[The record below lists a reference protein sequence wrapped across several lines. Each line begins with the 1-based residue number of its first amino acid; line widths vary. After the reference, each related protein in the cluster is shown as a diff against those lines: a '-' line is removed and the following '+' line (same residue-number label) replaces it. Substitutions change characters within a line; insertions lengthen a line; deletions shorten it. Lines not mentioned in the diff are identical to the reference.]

1 MRRKLLLFICLGVLA
16 AAIGASVAL
25 AGNYAG
31 PKTWLPNYDA
41 DSSYSTSW
49 TTDSMY
55 SKSCGNQSGCDARV
69 TFIDGVGNWHA
80 SYTDNLPATT
90 TFDFDNSY
98 SKKAYCKNNSALTYT
113 ATCEVLAQ

>member
-1 MRRKLLLFICLGVLA
+1 MRRQMAILLVVGVA
-16 AAIGASVAL
+16 AATLGTVAAY

-41 DSSYSTSW
+41 SSSYSTSW

-55 SKSCGNQSGCDARV
+55 NKSCGNQNGCDARV
-69 TFIDGVGNWHA
+69 AFIDSGGTWHD

-90 TFDFDNSY
+90 TFDFGSFN
-98 SKKAYCKNNSALTYT
+98 KKAYCKNNSTRTYT